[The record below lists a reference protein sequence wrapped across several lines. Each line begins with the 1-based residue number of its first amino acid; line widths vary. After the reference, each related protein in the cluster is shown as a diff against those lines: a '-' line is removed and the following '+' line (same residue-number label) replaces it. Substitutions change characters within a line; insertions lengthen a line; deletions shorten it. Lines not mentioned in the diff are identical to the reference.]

1 MHRGK
6 VAHMVLESKLAD
18 IKKYI
23 SLKQETHIGDIVI
36 VGTSSDIFY
45 ATIRDIRLDIK
56 KNWYSVHFTILAM
69 PPVELTWKLRQPQM
83 CGEIFTIN
91 GEEYFMAAVA
101 FDPEPA
107 DRPVDDRDCIE
118 INDRSGKILQ
128 FIPKNQ
134 AQEQH
139 NE

>member
-1 MHRGK
+1 M
-6 VAHMVLESKLAD
+6 ALESKLTD

-23 SLKQETHIGDIVI
+23 SLKQETHIGDIVL
-36 VGTSSDIFY
+36 VGTCSDMFY
-45 ATIRDIRLDIK
+45 ATVRDIRLDIK
-56 KNWYSVHFTILAM
+56 KNWYSVQFTILAM

-91 GEEYFMAAVA
+91 DEEYFMAAVA
-101 FDPEPA
+101 FDLEPA
-107 DRPVDDRDCIE
+107 DRHADEHDCNE
-118 INDRSGKILQ
+118 INDRSGKVLQ

-134 AQEQH
+134 PQEQH

>member
-6 VAHMVLESKLAD
+6 VAHMILESKLAD

-36 VGTSSDIFY
+36 VGTISDIFY

-56 KNWYSVHFTILAM
+56 KNWYSFHFTILAM

-91 GEEYFMAAVA
+91 GEEHFMAAVA
-101 FDPEPA
+101 FTTKEADIA
-107 DRPVDDRDCIE
+107 LNSCNSDARNDRP
-118 INDRSGKILQ
+118 GKVLQ
-128 FIPKNQ
+128 FTPKQ
-134 AQEQH
+134 
-139 NE
+139 